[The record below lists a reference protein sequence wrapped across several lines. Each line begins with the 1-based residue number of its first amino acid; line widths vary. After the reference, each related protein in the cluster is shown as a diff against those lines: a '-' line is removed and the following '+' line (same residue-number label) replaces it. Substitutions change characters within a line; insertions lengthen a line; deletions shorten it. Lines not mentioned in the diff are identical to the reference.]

1 MRQYI
6 CDRYGMNLGTIS
18 IDPFGN
24 KTVYNMSG
32 QKLGYYD
39 ASTEST
45 YDPTG
50 RKLFQGDMSGALL
63 IMYK

>member
-1 MRQYI
+1 M
-6 CDRYGMNLGTIS
+6 CLGEIS
-18 IDPFGN
+18 IDGFGN